1 MVDKIVSKLIK
12 DEMGE
17 TEKKVPLKSLK
28 IKMKFQKA
36 KTKALKG
43 EK

>member
-1 MVDKIVSKLIK
+1 MDKKIGAIVK
-12 DEMGE
+12 DELKQ

-36 KTKALKG
+36 KSKALD
-43 EK
+43 EKKK

>member
-12 DEMGE
+12 DEMGK
-17 TEKKVPLKSLK
+17 TEKQVPLKSLK

-36 KTKALKG
+36 AKSKALKG
-43 EK
+43 